1 MSSSCGC
8 PTSRFTSMGPSLS
21 FNLEEQH
28 LGQGV
33 QLQQADPHLE
43 SSVLTRPMSL
53 VRKVCLTCLGLKPDN
68 AKVEVKI
75 CDLILLDEKT
85 MQGRGKNS
93 KIAKTFRR

>member
-8 PTSRFTSMGPSLS
+8 PTSRFTSLGPSLS

-43 SSVLTRPMSL
+43 SSVLTSPMSL
-53 VRKVCLTCLGLKPDN
+53 VPSPDQVHTHSERS
-68 AKVEVKI
+68 A
-75 CDLILLDEKT
+75 
-85 MQGRGKNS
+85 
-93 KIAKTFRR
+93 